1 MCSFYPVCD
10 FGCVCGDQ
18 RFNEIGFDGMRE
30 LAPALCQ
37 LTLLKELYLVRFR
50 NVFSMCVWLLDYLV
64 LCCLFALCL
73 FPNLHFG

>member
-18 RFNEIGFDGMRE
+18 RFNGIGVEGMRE

-37 LTLLKELYLVRFR
+37 LMLLEKLDLVRFR
-50 NVFSMCVWLLDYLV
+50 NVFSMLIWLQDYLI
-64 LCCLFALCL
+64 
-73 FPNLHFG
+73 